1 MSLFQKPG
9 LREAARGRSL
19 GSDAENSIAPPQ
31 HMDNFMLQQ
40 APVKEFAEVARVSL
54 NIEGYQSILRDII
67 NMDPGEEW
75 ESGVIQQLLRRLYRC
90 ESGHIGTGY

>member
-9 LREAARGRSL
+9 LREADRGRSI
-19 GSDAENSIAPPQ
+19 GSDAENSIAPLQ

-54 NIEGYQSILRDII
+54 NICPS
-67 NMDPGEEW
+67 
-75 ESGVIQQLLRRLYRC
+75 LLP
-90 ESGHIGTGY
+90 

>member
-1 MSLFQKPG
+1 
-9 LREAARGRSL
+9 
-19 GSDAENSIAPPQ
+19 
-31 HMDNFMLQQ
+31 MLQQ

-67 NMDPGEEW
+67 SMDPGEEW
-75 ESGVIQQLLRRLYRC
+75 ESGVIQQLRRLYRC